1 MSDATPSGNA
11 RPPADTQSLV
21 QRLRRAAQTQSM
33 RRLAVV
39 FGLWLA
45 CAVVYWPSSQALNAL
60 WTSPAQEEAFTHGY
74 LILLICLWLTARA
87 RKPLAAVPAQGM
99 TPRALVLL
107 LALSGL
113 WLWAWR
119 AAIQELHMML
129 LPLILLSAIAAA
141 LGWRAARVL
150 AFPVGYLYF
159 ALPFWS
165 DGNFILQTLSSKATG
180 ALMWLAGIS
189 GYMQG
194 NEIHLAGGTVE
205 IARDCS
211 GLHEFIVGLALA
223 ALYCKLFELPLRE
236 RVRAIGL
243 MGILAIVVNWIRI
256 FLVVLAAY
264 TTDMHSSLVRNHYWL
279 GWWLFAIVFAGYL
292 WWMGRKPLPAPEER
306 TSPAAP
312 AAAPA
317 AANPGKRTAPRGSR
331 ALTLAAAAAFLV
343 VFWLWIR
350 SSLANQHYWVSWS
363 LSVIAV
369 SALLWWM
376 WCRRAAARHAQLAQS
391 DMRLESPAER
401 GSSLA
406 PILMTFLAMALL
418 PITAY
423 AMDWSQSGVQPPLAI
438 EWPAAP
444 RGWEGPTHAYASEWQ
459 PHFVQASGESLRQYT
474 SHSGAS
480 VQVFEVAYRRQ
491 TQRAK
496 LLSYW
501 NSLLGSDGDMRAQGE
516 RIVHTPS
523 GPWREM
529 RVIDSAGLRS
539 IIWSRYRIGR
549 RLFVDPRLSQ
559 LWYGLA
565 ALIDPPISSL
575 TALRTDCQSNCRAAR
590 ARLAAA
596 SLRLL
601 PRLH

>member
-1 MSDATPSGNA
+1 M
-11 RPPADTQSLV
+11 V
-21 QRLRRAAQTQSM
+21 QRILSATQTPATH
-33 RRLAVV
+33 RLAVV
-39 FGLWLA
+39 FGLWAA
-45 CAVVYWPSSQALNAL
+45 CAAVYWPSSRALNTL

-87 RKPLAAVPAQGM
+87 RKPLAAAPVQGM

-119 AAIQELHMML
+119 AAIQELHVML

-194 NEIHLAGGTVE
+194 NEVHLAGGTVQ

-223 ALYCKLFELPLRE
+223 TLYGKLFELPLGE

-243 MGILAIVVNWIRI
+243 MGILAVGVNWIRI
-256 FLVVLAAY
+256 FVVVLAAY

-292 WWMGRKPLPAPEER
+292 WWMGRKPLPSSVDG
-306 TSPAAP
+306 TTPAAP
-312 AAAPA
+312 AAAPDA
-317 AANPGKRTAPRGSR
+317 AASPTRTAPMWSR
-331 ALTLAAAAAFLV
+331 ALTLTTGAAFLI

-350 SSLANQHYWVSWS
+350 SSLANRDYWVGWS
-363 LSVIAV
+363 LSVIAL

-376 WCRRAAARHAQLAQS
+376 WHHRAAARHAQPSQTG
-391 DMRLESPAER
+391 MRLENAAGP

-406 PILMTFLAMALL
+406 PILMTFVATAVL
-418 PITAY
+418 PVTAY
-423 AMDWSQSGVQPPLAI
+423 AMDWTQSGTQAPLAI

-444 RGWEGPTHAYASEWQ
+444 QGWEGPTHAYASEWK
-459 PHFVQASGESLRQYT
+459 PHFVDASGESLRQYT
-474 SHSGAS
+474 NDSGES

-491 TQRAK
+491 TQRGK

-501 NSLLGSDGDMRAQGE
+501 NTLLGTAGDMRSQGQ
-516 RIVHTPS
+516 RIVPSPS
-523 GPWREM
+523 GLWRET

-539 IIWSRYRIGR
+539 IIWSRYRIGQ

-565 ALIDPPISSL
+565 ALIDPPLSSL

-596 SLRLL
+596 SLMLL
-601 PRLH
+601 PTLH